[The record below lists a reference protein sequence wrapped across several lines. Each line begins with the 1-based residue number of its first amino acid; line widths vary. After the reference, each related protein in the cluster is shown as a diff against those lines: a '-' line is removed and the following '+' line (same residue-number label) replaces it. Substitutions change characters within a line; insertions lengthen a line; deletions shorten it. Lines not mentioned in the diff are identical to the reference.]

1 MEELEG
7 YKKEKLTI
15 DIGWANAFGL
25 IVILP
30 IAIVYGLPY
39 YLVWMSEIDF
49 AKALDEYPSRIP
61 MYTLV
66 MLVGIVIHELIHG
79 LVWAYYAKRGFRSI
93 KFGVLW
99 KMITPYCHCKEP
111 LKVKQ
116 YIMGAI
122 APAIILGV
130 LPGIIA
136 IPIKS
141 FGMLLFGI
149 FFTVAACGDFL
160 IIQLLWKENW
170 EDLVQD
176 HPSEAGCYIYRK
188 NEM

>member
-1 MEELEG
+1 
-7 YKKEKLTI
+7 
-15 DIGWANAFGL
+15 
-25 IVILP
+25 
-30 IAIVYGLPY
+30 
-39 YLVWMSEIDF
+39 
-49 AKALDEYPSRIP
+49 
-61 MYTLV
+61 
-66 MLVGIVIHELIHG
+66 
-79 LVWAYYAKRGFRSI
+79 
-93 KFGVLW
+93 
-99 KMITPYCHCKEP
+99 
-111 LKVKQ
+111 
-116 YIMGAI
+116 MGAI